1 MSSTG
6 ELACTYACLIL
17 HDDGIPINAEKICT
31 LIKAANLK
39 VESYWPSLFAKLCQK
54 MNVDELVMNV
64 GVGGTAASTAAVAA
78 APTPTTGHDAV
89 AAPSAS
95 DKKKEEVKEE
105 SDDELMFSLF
115 D

>member
-6 ELACTYACLIL
+6 ELTCTYACLIL
-17 HDDGIPINAEKICT
+17 HDDGIPINAEKIGT

-64 GVGGTAASTAAVAA
+64 GVGVGGTAASTAS
-78 APTPTTGHDAV
+78 APAHDAA
-89 AAPSAS
+89 AAPSAN

>member
-1 MSSTG
+1 MSSMG

-17 HDDGIPINAEKICT
+17 HDDDIPINVERIDT
-31 LIKAANLK
+31 LIKASNLK

-64 GVGGTAASTAAVAA
+64 GSSGTAASTNAV
-78 APTPTTGHDAV
+78 PPTTSNDA
-89 AAPSAS
+89 ATAPSAS
-95 DKKKEEVKEE
+95 DKKKEEIKEE
-105 SDDELMFSLF
+105 SDDEAMFSLF

>member
-1 MSSTG
+1 MSSIG

-17 HDDGIPINAEKICT
+17 HDDGIPINAEKIGT

-64 GVGGTAASTAAVAA
+64 GVGGTAAATAA
-78 APTPTTGHDAV
+78 APAPTTGQDAA
-89 AAPSAS
+89 AAPSAN

>member
-17 HDDGIPINAEKICT
+17 HDDGIPVTAEKIGT
-31 LIKAANLK
+31 LVKAANLK

-54 MNVDELVMNV
+54 MNVDDLVMNV
-64 GVGGTAASTAAVAA
+64 GAGGATASTVAVAA
-78 APTPTTGHDAV
+78 APPTTTGDDTAI
-89 AAPSAS
+89 APSAS
-95 DKKKEEVKEE
+95 DKKKEEKEE

>member
-17 HDDGIPINAEKICT
+17 HDDGIPINAEKIGS

-54 MNVDELVMNV
+54 MNVDELVMNI
-64 GVGGTAASTAAVAA
+64 GVGGTASSTAAVTA
-78 APTPTTGHDAV
+78 APAPTTGNDAT
-89 AAPSAS
+89 AAPSAN
-95 DKKKEEVKEE
+95 DKKKEDVKEE